1 MTRRSAIAAFLAA
14 PSARR
19 RLALEAGWELLRARV
34 LTLCPAPVYSTSLGR
49 LVEADEP
56 ETAPLSNIWR
66 DQASEIGRVVA
77 SVAARLPFRAA
88 CLQQAIAVRR
98 MLRRRDISAMVYL
111 GIARDR
117 GERAQASQAAHA
129 WVTVGTRVVSGD
141 GVIEKFAIVAR
152 FA

>member
-1 MTRRSAIAAFLAA
+1 MTRRSAIAAFFSA
-14 PSARR
+14 PAARR

-34 LTLCPAPVYSTSLGR
+34 LTLCPATIYSASLGR

-56 ETAPLSNIWR
+56 ESERLAEVSRN
-66 DQASEIGRVVA
+66 QAAEIGQVVA
-77 SVAARLPFRAA
+77 SVSARLPFRAE

-98 MLRRRDISAMVYL
+98 MLRRRGISAMVYL

-117 GERAQASQAAHA
+117 AERADVRQAAHA
-129 WVTVGTRVVSGD
+129 WVKVGTRVVSGD
-141 GVIEKFAIVAR
+141 GMIEKFAIVAR